1 MTRDNWFA
9 LLFLPFGIVM
19 ATILLQPTEVPGQPS
34 RLGPVAPVNDRGAL
48 LPVEPVPSPRYVKSL
63 TSNAIGFTGFYVID
77 GYSAVGSRLVDG
89 VARDSS
95 NLIVI
100 RGLISPGVV
109 CVDPDTGAP
118 LTDYEEIVI
127 DGLALRR
134 YTQPAMVIGWFS
146 IRSDNRF
153 AVLSVLGDPDTS
165 VVWLG
170 IHWPLPSVNVTEWPA
185 TPVEDVP

>member
-1 MTRDNWFA
+1 MTYRR
-9 LLFLPFGIVM
+9 LIPLCLFLGLV
-19 ATILLQPTEVPGQPS
+19 AGTTLRQPTEVPGQPS

-77 GYSAVGSRLVDG
+77 GASAVGTRLVDG

-118 LTDYEEIVI
+118 LTDYGEVVI

-134 YTQPAMVIGWFS
+134 YTQPAMVIGYFS
-146 IRSDNRF
+146 IHPDNRF
-153 AVLSVLGDPDTS
+153 AVLSILGDPDTS
-165 VVWLG
+165 VVW
-170 IHWPLPSVNVTEWPA
+170 IQVHWPPPSENVTDWPA
-185 TPVEDVP
+185 TPMGITR